1 MYHRF
6 SHSFSQQKANFHTF
20 SQQKAKTLNTFA
32 DLASKSKKDKK
43 MANTITNSLSSL
55 NNFFGGVK
63 NNSQKNSTGNALASF
78 NQALAG
84 GNKEALQDAASK
96 LKAGGLVT
104 SSYQASFMEASFT
117 QSGGNF
123 SFQLSVLNTSGFQSA
138 FNSGDS
144 MGMYSK
150 TQSNLTTLTVTGR
163 MGALGQLDDILSK
176 FNLSDIGYEGKP
188 LSELTQGDAAALVS
202 DSGFFGM
209 KNTANRV
216 ADFVIKG
223 AGDNLDLLKAG
234 LEGIKRGYDEATKLW
249 GGALPDISQKTQEL
263 TLKLIEDRIAQL
275 GGDTSGNTMNLE
287 A

>member
-1 MYHRF
+1 
-6 SHSFSQQKANFHTF
+6 
-20 SQQKAKTLNTFA
+20 
-32 DLASKSKKDKK
+32 
-43 MANTITNSLSSL
+43 
-55 NNFFGGVK
+55 
-63 NNSQKNSTGNALASF
+63 
-78 NQALAG
+78 
-84 GNKEALQDAASK
+84 
-96 LKAGGLVT
+96 
-104 SSYQASFMEASFT
+104 MEASFT

-163 MGALGQLDDILSK
+163 IGALGQLSDILSK

-188 LSELTQGDAAALVS
+188 LSELTQGDAAGLVS

-216 ADFVIKG
+216 ADFVLKG

-275 GGDTSGNTMNLE
+275 GGDTSGNAMNLE

>member
-1 MYHRF
+1 
-6 SHSFSQQKANFHTF
+6 
-20 SQQKAKTLNTFA
+20 
-32 DLASKSKKDKK
+32 

-78 NQALAG
+78 NQALAQ
-84 GNKEALQDAASK
+84 GNKKALQDAAGKEGS
-96 LKAGGLVT
+96 LIS

-123 SFQLSVLNTSGFQSA
+123 SFQLAVLNTSGFQSA
-138 FNSGDS
+138 FNLGDS

-163 MGALGQLDDILSK
+163 VGALGQLDDILSK

-188 LSELTQGDAAALVS
+188 LSELTQGDAAGLVS

-216 ADFVIKG
+216 ADFVLKG

-275 GGDTSGNTMNLE
+275 GGDTSGNAMNLE
-287 A
+287 V

>member
-1 MYHRF
+1 
-6 SHSFSQQKANFHTF
+6 
-20 SQQKAKTLNTFA
+20 
-32 DLASKSKKDKK
+32 
-43 MANTITNSLSSL
+43 MANTITNSLSNL
-55 NNFFGGVK
+55 NNFFGGV
-63 NNSQKNSTGNALASF
+63 NSQKNSTGNALASF

-84 GNKEALQDAASK
+84 GNKKALQDAASK
-96 LKAGGLVT
+96 EGSLIS

-123 SFQLSVLNTSGFQSA
+123 SFQLSVLNTSGFQSTY
-138 FNSGDS
+138 NLGDS

-150 TQSNLTTLTVTGR
+150 TQSNLTTLTVTGS

-188 LSELTQGDAAALVS
+188 LSELTQSDAAGLVS
-202 DSGFFGM
+202 DSGFFGI

-216 ADFVIKG
+216 ADFVLKG

-275 GGDTSGNTMNLE
+275 GGDTSGNAINLE

>member
-1 MYHRF
+1 
-6 SHSFSQQKANFHTF
+6 
-20 SQQKAKTLNTFA
+20 
-32 DLASKSKKDKK
+32 

-96 LKAGGLVT
+96 LKAGGLVS

-144 MGMYSK
+144 MSMYSK

-163 MGALGQLDDILSK
+163 MGALGQLNDILSK

>member
-1 MYHRF
+1 
-6 SHSFSQQKANFHTF
+6 
-20 SQQKAKTLNTFA
+20 
-32 DLASKSKKDKK
+32 

-78 NQALAG
+78 NQALAQ
-84 GNKEALQDAASK
+84 GNKKALQDAAG
-96 LKAGGLVT
+96 KAGSLIS

-123 SFQLSVLNTSGFQSA
+123 SFQLAVLNTSGFQSA
-138 FNSGDS
+138 FNLGDS

-163 MGALGQLDDILSK
+163 VGALGQLDDILSK

-188 LSELTQGDAAALVS
+188 LSELTQGDAAGLVS

-216 ADFVIKG
+216 ADFVLKG

-275 GGDTSGNTMNLE
+275 GGDTSGNAMNLE